1 MPPLRAS
8 PAPSTAARW
17 LKAALF
23 AALAANSALYVWRGN
38 LNDALDALAW
48 LTLLVLFEL
57 ETGRHIPPGGLAAAL
72 VRGLRLAAA
81 AVIVAAAVG
90 FVRDG
95 DAIAAANAWLWL
107 AVVVLLEV
115 EVRRP
120 PRVARRR
127 RVFTAVAAA
136 LYAALALLVG
146 VWAWRG
152 DWLDAWDAL
161 VWLAAFAMIELDV
174 LRTRRA

>member
-1 MPPLRAS
+1 
-8 PAPSTAARW
+8 
-17 LKAALF
+17 
-23 AALAANSALYVWRGN
+23 V
-38 LNDALDALAW
+38 
-48 LTLLVLFEL
+48 
-57 ETGRHIPPGGLAAAL
+57 
-72 VRGLRLAAA
+72 
-81 AVIVAAAVG
+81 VA
-90 FVRDG
+90 
-95 DAIAAANAWLWL
+95 
-107 AVVVLLEV
+107 LLEL

-120 PRVARRR
+120 PLVARRR